1 MPTWLQLV
9 GSGGLGAI
17 VLGLFVLYAARK
29 KDSATDKNDRFQ
41 QGLDIAEMVRAE
53 VEKVA
58 APLRERIGALE
69 RGVQDSRTI
78 LHAHF
83 QRLFWWDER
92 GRQGALPLPEDKDFE
107 ALGIDPKMFENTV
120 ERAVATAAVSE
131 LRQQVRNDE
140 KETGNESR

>member
-1 MPTWLQLV
+1 MPVWLQLLLTGVLVPIV
-9 GSGGLGAI
+9 GVVMVYLAS
-17 VLGLFVLYAARK
+17 RK
-29 KDSATDKNDRFQ
+29 KDTATEKNDRFQ
-41 QGLDIAEMVRAE
+41 QGLDIAEMVRTE

-58 APLRERIGALE
+58 APLRERITALE
-69 RGVQDSRTI
+69 KGVQDSRTI

-107 ALGIDPKMFENTV
+107 ALGIDPKMFESTV

-131 LRQQVRNDE
+131 MRRTQSIENVNEL
-140 KETGNESR
+140 ETP

>member
-1 MPTWLQLV
+1 MPDWLLPACGV
-9 GSGGLGAI
+9 AITFLLGIMGWVATR
-17 VLGLFVLYAARK
+17 RK
-29 KDSATDKNDRFQ
+29 DVASDKNDRFQ
-41 QGLDIAEMVRAE
+41 QGLDIAEMVRVE

-58 APLRERIGALE
+58 APLRERITALE
-69 RGVQDSRTI
+69 KGVQDSRTI

-107 ALGIDPKMFENTV
+107 ALGIDPKMFESTV

-131 LRQQVRNDE
+131 MRRTQSIENVNE
-140 KETGNESR
+140 METP